1 MSESSEEEEV
11 TDSLLF
17 AVCFI
22 GNQLHKVLQP
32 VSVFFMEKREQCVLS
47 IHHDCLSALT
57 IQEYIAVSQKRPRRC
72 VCESACLFPA
82 YT

>member
-11 TDSLLF
+11 MDSLLSLLVTNF
-17 AVCFI
+17 TKFY
-22 GNQLHKVLQP
+22 NQFLFF
-32 VSVFFMEKREQCVLS
+32 FFMEKREQCVLS
-47 IHHDCLSALT
+47 IHHGCLSALT